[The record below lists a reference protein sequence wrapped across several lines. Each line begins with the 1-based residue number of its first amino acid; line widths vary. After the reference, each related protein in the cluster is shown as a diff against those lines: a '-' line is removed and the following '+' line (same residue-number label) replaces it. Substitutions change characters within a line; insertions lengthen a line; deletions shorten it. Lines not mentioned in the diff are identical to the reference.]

1 MEPSTLHPVVQKQID
16 ERKEAVAAMKAK
28 ADALAGF
35 STMFGGDAAADFV
48 EHDVRELDTLMR
60 DFLRNAASRRRTR
73 QAIASGATAP
83 QVRPRWSSMRMG

>member
-35 STMFGGDAAADFV
+35 STMFGGDAAADF
-48 EHDVRELDTLMR
+48 EDHDIRELDTLMR
-60 DFLRNAASRRRTR
+60 GFLRNAAARRRTR
-73 QAIASGATAP
+73 QAIASGTGVP
-83 QVRPRWSSMRMG
+83 QARPWAQQTSRF